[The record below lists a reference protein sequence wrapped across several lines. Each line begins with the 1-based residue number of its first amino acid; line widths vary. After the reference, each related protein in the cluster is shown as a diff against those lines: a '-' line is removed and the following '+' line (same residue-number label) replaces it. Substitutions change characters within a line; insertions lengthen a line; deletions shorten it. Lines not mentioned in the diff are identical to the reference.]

1 MIDTGHLYG
10 DSVNAEPDMRVWL
23 PSIKLGIKVAHKEGV
38 MIAYFSL
45 NTFRKIYIIVINI
58 MLFIYL

>member
-45 NTFRKIYIIVINI
+45 ILLEKYT
-58 MLFIYL
+58 